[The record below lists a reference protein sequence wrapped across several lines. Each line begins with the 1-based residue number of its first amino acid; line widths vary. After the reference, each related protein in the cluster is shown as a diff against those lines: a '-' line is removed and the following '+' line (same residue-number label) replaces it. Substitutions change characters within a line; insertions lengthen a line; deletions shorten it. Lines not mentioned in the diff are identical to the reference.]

1 MTHEIKYWL
10 MKTEPSVFSI
20 DDLKRDGFSE
30 WEGVRNF
37 QARNYMRDEMQV
49 GDLALFYHS
58 NATPPGVAGVCRVCQ
73 AAHPDFTAWNK
84 NSPYYDKKASPE
96 NPIWMMV
103 EVEFVEK
110 FSYFVS
116 LSELRKHSQL
126 KGLKILEKGSRLSI
140 TPVEKKHFELIR
152 TLGHQLTPEPKRKS
166 TAHKSQK
173 SQKD

>member
-1 MTHEIKYWL
+1 MKHKIQYWL

-37 QARNYMRDEMQV
+37 QARNYMRDGMRV

-58 NATPPGVAGVCRVCQ
+58 NANPSGVSGVCRICH
-73 AAHPDFTAWNK
+73 ASHPDFTALDK
-84 NSPYYDKKASPE
+84 KSPYYDPKATSD

-110 FSYFVS
+110 FPHFVS
-116 LSELRKHSQL
+116 IAELRQHSQL
-126 KGLKILEKGSRLSI
+126 EGLKILQKGSRLSI
-140 TPVEKKHFELIR
+140 TPVEKKHFELIQA
-152 TLGHQLTPEPKRKS
+152 LGNKK
-166 TAHKSQK
+166 
-173 SQKD
+173 